1 MRSPLLASGWA
12 CRLKITDL
20 NGFSSESGYGIN
32 KSTHDYI
39 SIRTSLCILSVTTSL
54 VAVSPASNSQMFL
67 AYLLLSLLSAF
78 DAHRSRHTQTARPA
92 TVQRLQKRF
101 SMKKRFY
108 CRKKFSRVTP
118 SFFDSLRYSSSAI
131 QQRNDLFAVRIDRA
145 WILSFGSILH
155 LKGNVIPSL
164 SVDLL

>member
-1 MRSPLLASGWA
+1 MYTFGDNESRCGFPGLELANVP
-12 CRLKITDL
+12 RL
-20 NGFSSESGYGIN
+20 SS
-32 KSTHDYI
+32 
-39 SIRTSLCILSVTTSL
+39 SL
-54 VAVSPASNSQMFL
+54 F
-67 AYLLLSLLSAF
+67 LSAF

>member
-1 MRSPLLASGWA
+1 MDSLRKVDMASISLHMIIFQSVQVCVYFRWQRVSLRFPRPRTRK
-12 CRLKITDL
+12 C
-20 NGFSSESGYGIN
+20 SSLIFF
-32 KSTHDYI
+32 
-39 SIRTSLCILSVTTSL
+39 LS
-54 VAVSPASNSQMFL
+54 
-67 AYLLLSLLSAF
+67 LSAF